1 MWANENTF
9 KIKNH
14 PFGLKRNVFTSVVSG
29 HVKTR
34 RTELCGSRLQPF
46 SLHQEPSDRT
56 FERQLLLLLRSYMK
70 YIISCAAAALALM
83 MPLES

>member
-1 MWANENTF
+1 MDSKETCLPRLCQA
-9 KIKNH
+9 
-14 PFGLKRNVFTSVVSG
+14 TSKHVVLSSL
-29 HVKTR
+29 VPDW
-34 RTELCGSRLQPF
+34 QPF